1 MESQL
6 FSQFISVDKLNQFE
20 AQFNTV
26 KEKFEKDGVEMVK
39 TVNEFKDKESK
50 NIVKYVERFM
60 ETTFA
65 KYDHV
70 Y

>member
-1 MESQL
+1 
-6 FSQFISVDKLNQFE
+6 
-20 AQFNTV
+20 
-26 KEKFEKDGVEMVK
+26 MVK